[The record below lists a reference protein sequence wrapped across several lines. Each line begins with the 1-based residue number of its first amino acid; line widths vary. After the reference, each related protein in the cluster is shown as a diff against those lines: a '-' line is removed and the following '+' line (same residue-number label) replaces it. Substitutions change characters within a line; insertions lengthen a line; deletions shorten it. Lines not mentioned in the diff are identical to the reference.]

1 MNITYLYYLLKSTYQ
16 NIRQHLVI
24 NLISIFTITF
34 SLVIF
39 GLYSFGY
46 LNLKKTLDDWRT
58 DFQVIVYLQDSIGQK
73 QLKFLQ
79 HLCESHP
86 LVSRVVY
93 IDKNK
98 AMQHFRQSLG
108 KDSTLLQG
116 LKGNPLPASLELQLK
131 SEVQGMQAV
140 ESLVG
145 CIRQQP
151 GVDEL
156 QYGQQWL
163 NHFFSIMRLLHIFGL
178 GVTGFLFFVTIF
190 IVSNTI
196 KLSFYSRRD
205 AIDIMELVGA
215 TRFYIAIPYL
225 LEGLFQG
232 LIASLLSVAAVY
244 GIYYYLVAW
253 LQRSFPFLQG
263 MVSLTF
269 FTPRMLGGFVILG
282 VLLGG
287 LGFLVSFKWIRGN

>member
-1 MNITYLYYLLKSTYQ
+1 MNITYLSYLLKSTYQ
-16 NIRQHLVI
+16 NIRQHLAI

-39 GLYSFGY
+39 GLYSFAY
-46 LNLKKTLDDWRT
+46 LNLKKTVDDWRA
-58 DFQVIVYLQDSIGQK
+58 DFQVIVYLQDSISQT
-73 QLKFLQ
+73 QLKSLR
-79 HLCESHP
+79 HLCESQP
-86 LVSRVVY
+86 VVSRVVY
-93 IDKNK
+93 VDKNK
-98 AMQHFRQSLG
+98 AMQNFKQSLG

-116 LKGNPLPASLELQLK
+116 LKSNPLPASLELQLK
-131 SEVQGMQAV
+131 SEVPDMQAV
-140 ESLVG
+140 ESLVDR
-145 CIRQQP
+145 IREQP
-151 GVDEL
+151 GVEEL

-163 NHFFSIMRLLHIFGL
+163 HHFFSIMKLLHLFGL
-178 GVTGFLFFVTIF
+178 GISGFLFLVTIF

-215 TRFYIAIPYL
+215 TRFYIAVPYL

-232 LIASLLSVAAVY
+232 LVASLLSVAAVY
-244 GIYYYLVAW
+244 GLYYYLAAW

-263 MVSLTF
+263 LVSLAF

-282 VLLGG
+282 ISLGV
-287 LGFLVSFKWIRGN
+287 LGFLVSFKWVRGN

>member
-1 MNITYLYYLLKSTYQ
+1 MNITYLSYLLKSTYQ
-16 NIRQHLVI
+16 NIRQHLAI

-39 GLYSFGY
+39 GLYSFAY
-46 LNLKKTLDDWRT
+46 LNLKKTVDDWRA
-58 DFQVIVYLQDSIGQK
+58 DFQVIVYLQDSISQT
-73 QLKFLQ
+73 QLKSLR
-79 HLCESHP
+79 HLCESQP
-86 LVSRVVY
+86 VVSRVVY
-93 IDKNK
+93 VSKNK
-98 AMQHFRQSLG
+98 AMQNFKQSLG

-116 LKGNPLPASLELQLK
+116 LKSNPLPASLELQLK
-131 SEVQGMQAV
+131 SEVPDMQAV
-140 ESLVG
+140 ESLVDR
-145 CIRQQP
+145 IREQP
-151 GVDEL
+151 GVEEL

-163 NHFFSIMRLLHIFGL
+163 HHFFSIMKLLHLFGL
-178 GVTGFLFFVTIF
+178 GISGFLFLVTIF

-215 TRFYIAIPYL
+215 TRFYIAVPYL

-232 LIASLLSVAAVY
+232 LVASLLSVAAVY
-244 GIYYYLVAW
+244 GLYYYLAAW

-263 MVSLTF
+263 LVSLAF

-282 VLLGG
+282 ISLGV
-287 LGFLVSFKWIRGN
+287 LGFLVSFKWVRGN

>member
-1 MNITYLYYLLKSTYQ
+1 MNITHLYYLLKSTCQ

-58 DFQVIVYLQDSIGQK
+58 DFQVIVYLQDSISQT
-73 QLKFLQ
+73 QLKSLK
-79 HLCESHP
+79 HLCESQP
-86 LVSRVVY
+86 VVSRLVY
-93 IDKNK
+93 VDKNK

-131 SEVQGMQAV
+131 SEVQDMQAV
-140 ESLVG
+140 ESLVDR
-145 CIRQQP
+145 IKQQP

>member
-1 MNITYLYYLLKSTYQ
+1 MLAAS
-16 NIRQHLVI
+16 
-24 NLISIFTITF
+24 
-34 SLVIF
+34 
-39 GLYSFGY
+39 
-46 LNLKKTLDDWRT
+46 
-58 DFQVIVYLQDSIGQK
+58 DS
-73 QLKFLQ
+73 
-79 HLCESHP
+79 
-86 LVSRVVY
+86 
-93 IDKNK
+93 
-98 AMQHFRQSLG
+98 
-108 KDSTLLQG
+108 
-116 LKGNPLPASLELQLK
+116 SLEWM
-131 SEVQGMQAV
+131 SCSMV
-140 ESLVG
+140 S
-145 CIRQQP
+145 
-151 GVDEL
+151 
-156 QYGQQWL
+156 
-163 NHFFSIMRLLHIFGL
+163 SMRLLHIFGL

>member
-1 MNITYLYYLLKSTYQ
+1 MNITYLYYLLKSTCQ

-58 DFQVIVYLQDSIGQK
+58 DFQVIVYLQDSISQT
-73 QLKFLQ
+73 QLKSLK
-79 HLCESHP
+79 HLCESQP
-86 LVSRVVY
+86 VVSRLVY
-93 IDKNK
+93 VDKNK

-145 CIRQQP
+145 RIKQQP

-244 GIYYYLVAW
+244 GIYYYLLAW

>member
-58 DFQVIVYLQDSIGQK
+58 DFQVIVYLQDSISQT
-73 QLKFLQ
+73 QLKSLKHF
-79 HLCESHP
+79 CKSHP
-86 LVSRVVY
+86 VVSRVVY
-93 IDKNK
+93 VDKNK

-108 KDSTLLQG
+108 KDSSLLQG
-116 LKGNPLPASLELQLK
+116 LKSNPLPASLELQLK

-145 CIRQQP
+145 RIRQHP

-253 LQRSFPFLQG
+253 LRRSFPFLQG
-263 MVSLTF
+263 MVSLIF

>member
-34 SLVIF
+34 SLTIF

-46 LNLKKTLDDWRT
+46 LNFKKTLDDWRA
-58 DFQVIVYLQDSIGQK
+58 DFQVIVYLRDSISRQ
-73 QLKFLQ
+73 QLKSLR
-79 HLCESHP
+79 HLCESNP
-86 LVSRVVY
+86 AVSRVVY
-93 IDKNK
+93 VDKNK
-98 AMQHFRQSLG
+98 AMRHFRQSLG

-116 LKGNPLPASLELQLK
+116 LKGNPLPASLELQMK
-131 SEVQGMQAV
+131 DEVQDMQAV
-140 ESLVG
+140 ESLVAR
-145 CIRQQP
+145 IRQEP

-178 GVTGFLFFVTIF
+178 GITGFLFFVTIF

-196 KLSFYSRRD
+196 KLSFYTRRD

-215 TRFYIAIPYL
+215 TRFYIATPYL

-244 GIYYYLVAW
+244 GIYYYLLAW

-282 VLLGG
+282 VLLGVV
-287 LGFLVSFKWIRGN
+287 GFLVSFKWIRGN

>member
-1 MNITYLYYLLKSTYQ
+1 MNITYLYYLLKSTSQ

-46 LNLKKTLDDWRT
+46 LNLKKTMDDWRA
-58 DFQVIVYLQDSIGQK
+58 DFQVIVYLQDSISQS
-73 QLKFLQ
+73 QLKSLR
-79 HLCESHP
+79 HLCASQP

-93 IDKNK
+93 VSKNK
-98 AMQHFRQSLG
+98 AMQHFKKSLG

-116 LKGNPLPASLELQLK
+116 LKSNPLPASLELQLK
-131 SEVQGMQAV
+131 SEVPDMQAV
-140 ESLVG
+140 ESLVDR
-145 CIRQQP
+145 IRAQP
-151 GVDEL
+151 GVDDV

-163 NHFFSIMRLLHIFGL
+163 HHFFSIMRLLHIVGL
-178 GVTGFLFFVTIF
+178 GVSGFLFFVTIF

-215 TRFYIAIPYL
+215 TRFYIVIPYL

-232 LIASLLSVAAVY
+232 LVASLLSVAAVY
-244 GIYYYLVAW
+244 GIYYYVTAW

-263 MVSLTF
+263 MISLAF
-269 FTPRMLGGFVILG
+269 FTPLMLGGFVILG
-282 VLLGG
+282 ISLGV
-287 LGFLVSFKWIRGN
+287 LGFLVSFRWVRGN